1 MELQPSIDPM
11 ALLWPVAS
19 PFEVEVDVDVNVEW
33 AGAGVKW
40 VAHKRCLAKWATAFA
55 QWVRQAKLKLHNCGL

>member
-19 PFEVEVDVDVNVEW
+19 PFEVEVDVDVNVE
-33 AGAGVKW
+33 
-40 VAHKRCLAKWATAFA
+40 
-55 QWVRQAKLKLHNCGL
+55 